1 MTSKISC
8 WLSCSIVVPFFFFFC
23 ILLEKLIIPPLH
35 YQVVTTEKCYIPTS
49 LSSSFSADLL
59 WTVMGASN
67 MPNQATSQLCTRLK
81 IIPHF
86 KKDPLARCDHVPTVL
101 EDSEV
106 PHGEKLLL
114 ALQGSLDIAKQEEV
128 LASVLA
134 ALKVSMHKML
144 VKKHYSEERRE
155 QRKRGRNDKK
165 IKK

>member
-1 MTSKISC
+1 MLLACDLIAKK
-8 WLSCSIVVPFFFFFC
+8 LSF
-23 ILLEKLIIPPLH
+23 LK
-35 YQVVTTEKCYIPTS
+35 VVTTEKCYIPTS

>member
-1 MTSKISC
+1 M
-8 WLSCSIVVPFFFFFC
+8 
-23 ILLEKLIIPPLH
+23 EKS
-35 YQVVTTEKCYIPTS
+35 YIPTS
-49 LSSSFSADLL
+49 LASIFSSELL

-67 MPNQATSQLCTRLK
+67 MPNQASSQLLTRLR
-81 IIPHF
+81 ILRGF
-86 KKDPLARCDHVPTVL
+86 RKDMLSSDSCPAIL

-114 ALQGSLDIAKQEEV
+114 ALQGSLDTAKQEEV

-165 IKK
+165 IKS

>member
-1 MTSKISC
+1 M
-8 WLSCSIVVPFFFFFC
+8 
-23 ILLEKLIIPPLH
+23 EKS
-35 YQVVTTEKCYIPTS
+35 YIPTS
-49 LSSSFSADLL
+49 LACSFSTELL

-67 MPNQATSQLCTRLK
+67 MPNQAASQLLTRLR

-86 KKDPLARCDHVPTVL
+86 QKDMLSSADSGPAIL

-114 ALQGSLDIAKQEEV
+114 ALQGSLDVAKQEEV

-144 VKKHYSEERRE
+144 VKKQYSEERRE
-155 QRKRGRNDKK
+155 QRKRCRNDKK
-165 IKK
+165 IKR

>member
-1 MTSKISC
+1 MLDLFNI
-8 WLSCSIVVPFFFFFC
+8 SIVRQ
-23 ILLEKLIIPPLH
+23 LLSLYPIDEPMHLIPLQVITMEKS
-35 YQVVTTEKCYIPTS
+35 YIPTS
-49 LSSSFSADLL
+49 LASSFSSELL

-67 MPNQATSQLCTRLK
+67 MPNPSSQLLTRLR
-81 IIPHF
+81 IIPCF
-86 KKDPLARCDHVPTVL
+86 QKDLISSDNSPAVL
-101 EDSEV
+101 EDSAV

-165 IKK
+165 IKN

>member
-1 MTSKISC
+1 M
-8 WLSCSIVVPFFFFFC
+8 
-23 ILLEKLIIPPLH
+23 EKS
-35 YQVVTTEKCYIPTS
+35 YIPTS
-49 LSSSFSADLL
+49 LASSLSSELL

-67 MPNQATSQLCTRLK
+67 MPNQASSHLLTRLR
-81 IIPHF
+81 IIPCF
-86 KKDPLARCDHVPTVL
+86 QKDRLSSSDAGPATL
-101 EDSEV
+101 EDGEV

-114 ALQGSLDIAKQEEV
+114 ALQGSLDVTKQEEV

-165 IKK
+165 IKN

>member
-1 MTSKISC
+1 MLELFNI
-8 WLSCSIVVPFFFFFC
+8 SIVRQ
-23 ILLEKLIIPPLH
+23 LLSLYPIDEPMHLIPLQVITMEKS
-35 YQVVTTEKCYIPTS
+35 YIPTS
-49 LSSSFSADLL
+49 LASNFSSELL

-67 MPNQATSQLCTRLK
+67 MPNQASSQLFTRLR
-81 IIPHF
+81 IIPCF
-86 KKDPLARCDHVPTVL
+86 QKDLISSDNSPAVL
-101 EDSEV
+101 EDSAV

-144 VKKHYSEERRE
+144 MKKHYSEERRE

-165 IKK
+165 IKN